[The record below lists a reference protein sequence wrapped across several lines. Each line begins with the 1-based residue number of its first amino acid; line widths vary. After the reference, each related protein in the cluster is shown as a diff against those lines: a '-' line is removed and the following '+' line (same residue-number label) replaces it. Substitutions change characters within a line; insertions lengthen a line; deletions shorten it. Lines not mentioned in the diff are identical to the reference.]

1 MAELSPM
8 MRQYL
13 DIKAMNEDSILFFRV
28 GDFYEMF
35 FEDAKTASDELD
47 LVLTGKECGL
57 EERAPMCGVP
67 YHSCEAYIGRLVAKG
82 YKVSVC
88 EQMENPNE
96 TKGIVR
102 REIVRTITPG
112 TVIEDTM
119 LDEGVNNY
127 LCAVAVFKDD
137 AGICF
142 TDAST
147 GECYATVLP
156 SVKTEQHISNEL
168 CRFRPKELLIESA
181 LLKKMPELSEFL
193 ENNFGGVITVREKNS
208 FDTSQTESRI
218 LSHFGCNSTENLGI
232 ESGSAISAALGA
244 ILEYLYET
252 GVSGN
257 ISVNH
262 VEIYTES
269 QYMRLDMTAVRNL
282 EITETM
288 RTKSKRGS
296 LLWVI
301 DKTKTAMGK
310 RLLRS
315 WLTKPLLN
323 ITAINLRQNAVEEL
337 ISDAMLRGDI
347 AENLIGIRDIERTMT
362 KVVYGSCSA
371 KELRNIAETAEKFP
385 HIKNLLASVNCK
397 KLKEIYASIDT
408 LEDISSLILDAI
420 DENAPNTVR
429 EGGMIRKGYN
439 EELDILRGDVDG
451 SASILLD
458 IESRERERTG
468 IKNLKVRHNKVFGY
482 YIEVTNSFLDK
493 VPEDYIR
500 KQTLTNCERFLTEE
514 LKEIERR
521 LFSAKDRAVALEYEI
536 FDSIRK
542 KTAEELVRFQ
552 ATAAAIA
559 ELDVLCSLANVSAA
573 NRYCRPLINNSGNI
587 MIKEGRHPVVEQVIK
602 TPFVA
607 NDTFLNMK
615 DDRCAVITGPNMAGK
630 STYMRQVALI
640 VLMAQTGCYVP
651 AQSAE
656 IGIVD
661 AVFTRVGASD
671 DLAAGQS
678 TFMVEM
684 SEVADILKN
693 ATKNSLLILDEIGRG
708 TSTYDG
714 MSIAKA
720 VLEYVADKKKLGA
733 KSLFATHYHEL
744 TAMENEISGI
754 KNYNVAVKKRGD
766 DITFLR
772 RIVPGG
778 ADDSYGIEV
787 AKLGGIPGAV
797 IERAKQILRET
808 EEGGVI
814 TYKTAPNPDMQLP
827 IEMQGAQDILHELQ
841 AIDVNT
847 LTPIESMQILFDI
860 CNKAKSI

>member
-1 MAELSPM
+1 MAELSPLM
-8 MRQYL
+8 QQYMQ
-13 DIKAMNEDSILFFRV
+13 IKAENEDCILFFRV

-35 FEDAKTASDELD
+35 FDDAKTCTEELD
-47 LVLTGKECGL
+47 LTLTGKNCGL

-67 YHSCEAYIGRLVAKG
+67 YHSCEAYIARLVAKG
-82 YKVSVC
+82 HKVAVC
-88 EQMENPNE
+88 EQMEQPSAG
-96 TKGIVR
+96 KALVKRDIVR
-102 REIVRTITPG
+102 IITPG

-119 LDEGVNNY
+119 LDEGVNSY
-127 LCAVAVFKDD
+127 LCAVAFSKEDV
-137 AGICF
+137 GICF

-147 GECYATVLP
+147 GECHATTLP
-156 SVKTEQHISNEL
+156 TDKSAQHIIAEL
-168 CRFRPKELLIESA
+168 SRFRPKELLIDASS
-181 LLKKMPELSEFL
+181 LKKIPALQDFLSVSFE
-193 ENNFGGVITVREKNS
+193 GMITERTSAS
-208 FDTSQTESRI
+208 FDTANTEQRV
-218 LSHFGCNSTENLGI
+218 LSHFGILSTEHIGI
-232 ESGSAISAALGA
+232 ESGSTVSAALGA
-244 ILEYLYET
+244 VLEYLYET

-257 ISVNH
+257 IAVNH

-269 QYMRLDMTAVRNL
+269 QYMRLDITALRNL

-288 RTKSKRGS
+288 RTKSKKGS
-296 LLWVI
+296 LLWVL

-315 WLTKPLLN
+315 WISKPLVN
-323 ITAINLRQNAVEEL
+323 ITSITARQNAVEEL
-337 ISDAMLRGDI
+337 VSDTILRGELTE
-347 AENLIGIRDIERTMT
+347 ALVGIRDIERIIT
-362 KVVYGSCSA
+362 KVVYGTASA
-371 KELRNIAETAEKFP
+371 RDLRSVAETAEKFP
-385 HIKNLLASVNCK
+385 YLKALLSNVNCK
-397 KLKEIYASIDT
+397 KLKEIYNSIDT
-408 LEDISSLILDAI
+408 LEDISSIILDAI
-420 DENAPNTVR
+420 SDEAPITVR

-451 SASILLD
+451 STTILAD
-458 IESRERERTG
+458 IEARERERTG

-493 VPEDYIR
+493 VPDDYIR
-500 KQTLTNCERFLTEE
+500 KQTLTGAERFLTEE

-521 LFSAKDRAVALEYEI
+521 LFSAKERAVQLEYEI
-536 FDSIRK
+536 FDGIRK
-542 KTAEELVRFQ
+542 KTAAELVRFQ
-552 ATAAAIA
+552 TTAAAIA
-559 ELDVLCSLANVSAA
+559 ELDTLCSLSSVSSD
-573 NRYCRPLINNSGNI
+573 NRYCRPLINSSGAI
-587 MIKEGRHPVVEQVIK
+587 TIKEGRHPVVEQVIK

-615 DDRCAVITGPNMAGK
+615 DDRCAIITGPNMAGK

-640 VLMAQTGCYVP
+640 VIMAQIGCFVP

-708 TSTYDG
+708 TSTFDG
-714 MSIAKA
+714 MSIARA

-744 TAMENEISGI
+744 TAMENELQGV
-754 KNYNVAVKKRGD
+754 KNYNIAVKKRGD

-772 RIVPGG
+772 RIVRGG
-778 ADDSYGIEV
+778 ADESYGIEV
-787 AKLGGIPGAV
+787 AKLGGIPVAV
-797 IERAKQILRET
+797 IERAKEILKIT
-808 EEGGVI
+808 ESQGTVK
-814 TYKTAPNPDMQLP
+814 YKTAPSEVQLP
-827 IEMQGAQDILHELQ
+827 IEMQSAQEILHELQ

-860 CNKAKSI
+860 CNKAKSV